1 MVGREVVETAAALVA
16 LLAALLVVG
25 RYRSSPRLRDLLLV
39 QAFLVL
45 AVTNTL
51 PNLMP
56 ALLDLGTSSADLRT
70 RLVLV
75 GGVVAAGSL
84 ASAAVA
90 GEARLA
96 SRTISPLF
104 AVATGVATPVIGLV
118 LLEALV
124 VGAADERTVRVIHAT
139 TALLFGAAALR
150 FGLRRHQAEDRFR
163 QYVAVGCLVAA
174 TARLTLVLSPGAVA
188 SDRTQVF
195 DVLRLFF
202 AGVLLAGA
210 VEEIRSYWQQ
220 VAILEE
226 RRRLARD
233 LHDGVAQE
241 LAFIATEAKRKH
253 PRSDQLARIAS
264 SAQRALDE
272 SRRAISALSR
282 PLDQPLEEAVAE
294 AASELAIRAGTS
306 LRLDLARGITLPSE
320 QRDELVRILR
330 EALTNAVNHGNA
342 ANIRVDLH
350 RGDDVITMRVADDG
364 VGFVDT
370 TSSPPGHFG
379 LVTMRER
386 AARVGAE
393 LHLLSSPGA
402 GTSVEVRMR
411 CPA

>member
-25 RYRSSPRLRDLLLV
+25 RYRSSSRLRDLLLV

-51 PNLMP
+51 PTLLP
-56 ALLDLGTSSADLRT
+56 ALLDVGASSTELRV

-75 GGVVAAGSL
+75 GGVVAAGSMAL
-84 ASAAVA
+84 AGIA

-96 SRTISPLF
+96 GRTISPLF
-104 AVATGVATPVIGLV
+104 AVGTGLVTPAVGMV
-118 LLEALV
+118 LLEALE
-124 VGAADERTVRVIHAT
+124 VGTGENGTVRVLHA
-139 TALLFGAAALR
+139 AAAALFGIAAVA
-150 FGLRRHQAEDRFR
+150 FGLRHSHLDDRFR

-174 TARLTLVLSPGAVA
+174 TARLTLVASPAAVA

-202 AGVLLAGA
+202 YGVLLAGA
-210 VEEIRSYWQQ
+210 VEEIRGYWQR

-241 LAFIATEAKRKH
+241 LAFIATEAKRQH

-294 AASELAIRAGTS
+294 AASELALRAGTS
-306 LRLDLARGITLPSE
+306 LRLDLARGIALPSE

-342 ANIRVDLH
+342 STIRVDLH
-350 RGDDVITMRVADDG
+350 RGDDVITLRVTDDG
-364 VGFVDT
+364 IGFVDT
-370 TSSPPGHFG
+370 TASPPGHFG
-379 LVTMRER
+379 LATMRER

-393 LHLLSSPGA
+393 LQLLSSPGV
-402 GTSVEVRMR
+402 GTSVEVRLR

>member
-1 MVGREVVETAAALVA
+1 MVGREVVETAATLVA

-45 AVTNTL
+45 AATNTL
-51 PNLMP
+51 PTLMP
-56 ALLDLGTSSADLRT
+56 ALLGTADDELRT

-75 GGVVAAGSL
+75 GGLLAAGSMAL
-84 ASAAVA
+84 AALA
-90 GEARLA
+90 GEARTA
-96 SRTISPLF
+96 GRTISPLF
-104 AVATGVATPVIGLV
+104 AVGTGLATPAIGLV
-118 LLEALV
+118 LLEALD

-139 TALLFGAAALR
+139 AAVLFGIAAVW
-150 FGLRRHQAEDRFR
+150 FGLRRHPADDRFR

-174 TARLTLVLSPGAVA
+174 TARVTLVFSPAAVA

-202 AGVLLAGA
+202 YGVLLAGA
-210 VEEIRSYWQQ
+210 VEEIRSYWQR

-253 PRSDQLARIAS
+253 PRSDQLTRIAS

-306 LRLDLARGITLPSE
+306 LRLDLARGITLPSQ
-320 QRDELVRILR
+320 QRDELVRIVR

-342 ANIRVDLH
+342 TNIRVDLH
-350 RGDDVITMRVADDG
+350 RGDDVITLRVADDG

-379 LVTMRER
+379 LATMRER

-402 GTSVEVRMR
+402 GTSVEVRLR